1 MRGVSRG
8 QGRRSLM
15 ICRGTTTVDEAWVD
29 GRIATAV
36 SDMENFLVSDMEKVI
51 VGHLK
56 ASEERQAKAADQRE
70 KKAS

>member
-1 MRGVSRG
+1 MSRG

-36 SDMENFLVSDMEKVI
+36 SDMEKRV
-51 VGHLK
+51 VGHLE
-56 ASEERQAKAADQRE
+56 ASEERQAKAAEERE

>member
-36 SDMENFLVSDMEKVI
+36 SDMEKRV
-51 VGHLK
+51 VGHLE
-56 ASEERQAKAADQRE
+56 ASEERQAKAAEERE

>member
-1 MRGVSRG
+1 VSRG

-36 SDMENFLVSDMEKVI
+36 SDMEKRV
-51 VGHLK
+51 VGHLE
-56 ASEERQAKAADQRE
+56 ASEERQAKAAEERE